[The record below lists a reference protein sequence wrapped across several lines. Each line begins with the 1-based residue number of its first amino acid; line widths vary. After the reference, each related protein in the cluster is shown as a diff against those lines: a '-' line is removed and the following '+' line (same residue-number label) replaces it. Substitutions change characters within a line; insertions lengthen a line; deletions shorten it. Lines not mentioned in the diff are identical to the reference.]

1 MNKIIRI
8 GNKEISR
15 IGYGTL
21 YIPVERG
28 FGPAR
33 SNAVDLLKE
42 AKNLGIDL
50 TESAAMTPAASVSG
64 LYFAHP
70 DARYFDIGKIGA
82 DQMDSYATRKRFT
95 LDEAERWLTA
105 NLAYDPT
112 SADS

>member
-1 MNKIIRI
+1 M
-8 GNKEISR
+8 
-15 IGYGTL
+15 
-21 YIPVERG
+21 
-28 FGPAR
+28 
-33 SNAVDLLKE
+33 
-42 AKNLGIDL
+42 